1 MATDLDSRLK
11 LADADRWLAT
21 RFISDPSARADVV
34 ALYALDLELG
44 AVPQRATTPLMAE
57 IRLAWWRE
65 RCEALSEGAAGG
77 EHPVLTALSPALAE
91 GRIPLAAVE
100 AMIAARHVELADPW
114 FEDEA
119 ALDLYLDDLDVSLL
133 TTVAT
138 RLDAAVDREA
148 VAPAARLCGLARLAH
163 REAVK
168 GAAPP
173 WWPRTW
179 RDLMESADSPDEVI
193 RHLVHK
199 LGQLQQAA
207 RTAPRLSPAA
217 FPAITQ
223 AALALD
229 PRRGPLGR
237 RLRVTLAVAR
247 GRI

>member
-11 LADADRWLAT
+11 LADPDRWLAT
-21 RFISDPSARADVV
+21 RFISDPLARADVV

-44 AVPQRATTPLMAE
+44 AVPQRATNPLMAE

-65 RCEALSEGAAGG
+65 RCEALAEGGTGG
-77 EHPVLTALSPALAE
+77 EHPVLTGLSPALAH

-100 AMIAARHVELADPW
+100 AMIAARHAELADPW

-133 TTVAT
+133 SAVAT

-163 REAVK
+163 RPAGE
-168 GAAPP
+168 GSAPP

-179 RDLMESADSPDEVI
+179 RDLGPSADDADDVI
-193 RHLVHK
+193 RHLGHK
-199 LGQLQQAA
+199 LGGLQQAA

-223 AALALD
+223 ATLALD
-229 PRRGPLGR
+229 PGRGPLGR
-237 RLRVTLAVAR
+237 RLRMMLAVAR